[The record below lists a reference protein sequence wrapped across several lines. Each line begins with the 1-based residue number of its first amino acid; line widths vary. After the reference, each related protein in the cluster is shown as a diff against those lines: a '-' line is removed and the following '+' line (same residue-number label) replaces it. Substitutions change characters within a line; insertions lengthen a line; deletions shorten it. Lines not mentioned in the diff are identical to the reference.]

1 MLTRKAKA
9 NQNQGWRGSAAC
21 SAENLRSREAGGP
34 SRKTV
39 LFFSFGRL
47 DRKG

>member
-21 SAENLRSREAGGP
+21 SPESSRKLLILREA
-34 SRKTV
+34 T
-39 LFFSFGRL
+39 
-47 DRKG
+47 